1 MKAMEAW
8 KSTAKPWDLPWIFHG
23 FSNVL
28 LMAAMNVEVFSNPKM
43 SFGIILEP

>member
-1 MKAMEAW
+1 MEAW

-28 LMAAMNVEVFSNPKM
+28 LMAIAMNVEV
-43 SFGIILEP
+43 